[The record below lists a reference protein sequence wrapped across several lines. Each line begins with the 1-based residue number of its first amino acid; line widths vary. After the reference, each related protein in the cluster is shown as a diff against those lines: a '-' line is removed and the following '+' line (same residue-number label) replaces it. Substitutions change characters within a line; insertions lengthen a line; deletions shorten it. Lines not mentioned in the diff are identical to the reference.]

1 MGRALVNK
9 GKKVNIKKREFVI
22 PFDNEH
28 LFTVPKQGGFG
39 QPDNKNFVMVTG
51 GNIDNAPSPTDT
63 TQTGAG
69 VGTTTSTPATTQ
81 TQTPPIT
88 TTPTPPI
95 SSAPTQPITTTTT
108 PPVFTPIQDV
118 IPCTS
123 FTYGDWSACTNGLQT
138 RTYVG
143 IPSGCT
149 TTPSLTDTQQRC
161 TMSVDLPT
169 FPNWSSLDCTSL
181 KDWIDR
187 INSTLSTSRF
197 TPDIATAYNN
207 ALTSANATYTTKCY
221 SASNPIVVIPSTGGG
236 GLFGG
241 GGGGGSADEPLP
253 QVEEKKSNSGLFLVL
268 GIAGLIYFLTRKK
281 N

>member
-9 GKKVNIKKREFVI
+9 GKKVNVKRRELVI

-28 LFTVPKQGGFG
+28 LFTVPKRGGFG
-39 QPDNKNFVMVTG
+39 QPDNENYVMVTG
-51 GNIDNAPSPTDT
+51 GNVGNSPSPTDT
-63 TQTGAG
+63 TQTGGG

-88 TTPTPPI
+88 ITPTPPI
-95 SSAPTQPITTTTT
+95 SSAPTQPISTTTT
-108 PPVFTPIQDV
+108 PPVFTPITDV

-123 FTYGDWSACTNGLQT
+123 FTYGSWSACNNGLQT

-149 TTPSLTDTQQRC
+149 TSPSLTDTQARC
-161 TMSVDLPT
+161 TTDVLPT

-197 TPDIATAYNN
+197 TTDIANAYNN
-207 ALTSANATYTTKCY
+207 ALASANATYTTKCY
-221 SASNPIVVIPSTGGG
+221 TNPNAIVVLPSGGIGGG
-236 GLFGG
+236 GIGG
-241 GGGGGSADEPLP
+241 GVGATDEEQLP
-253 QVEEKKSNSGLFLVL
+253 QAEENKSNNGLFLIL
-268 GIAGLIYFLTRKK
+268 GIVGVLYFLTRKK